1 MISLRDHGWIAVM
14 DDVERIARR
23 LKPQDVRVLIAVV
36 EAGSM
41 HKAAERLRTS
51 QSAISRS
58 IADLEQSVGVRLL
71 ERSRHGIEPTPYG
84 RVLVKRGVA
93 AFDEFREGV
102 KDIKFLADPSAGEL
116 RIGCP
121 EAMASGPVLAV
132 IEELARQHPRLV
144 FRLVTGSILVLYP
157 ALAARHVELIISP
170 APGTI
175 PEEHVN
181 VGSLFEDNALV
192 MAGVQSPW
200 ARRRRIE
207 LEELVNEPWT
217 LPAPGGSLSIIVEAA
232 FRARGLAP
240 PAAAVVTESSNVRN
254 RLAATGRFLT
264 VFSEYSLRFPR
275 TDQAQLGP
283 SLKAL
288 PVELPGARRTVKVV
302 NLKNRSLSPLAE
314 LFIDRL
320 RAVTKPL
327 ANGK

>member
-1 MISLRDHGWIAVM
+1 MDKLVM
-14 DDVERIARR
+14 DDIERITRR

-51 QSAISRS
+51 QSAISRA

-84 RVLVKRGVA
+84 RVLAKRGVA

-102 KDIKFLADPSAGEL
+102 KDIKFLADPSSGEL

-121 EAMASGPVLAV
+121 EAMASGPVLTA
-132 IEELARQHPRLV
+132 IEELTRQHPRLV
-144 FRLVTGSILVLYP
+144 FRLVTGSIVVLYP
-157 ALAARHVELIISP
+157 ALAARHVELVISP
-170 APGTI
+170 APGAI
-175 PEEHVN
+175 PGEHVN

-192 MAGVQSPW
+192 MAGVQSRW

-207 LEELVNEPWT
+207 LAELVNEPWT
-217 LPAPGGSLSIIVEAA
+217 LPAPGSSLGIIVEAA
-232 FRARGLAP
+232 FRARGLSP
-240 PAAAVVTESSNVRN
+240 PEATVVTESSNSRY
-254 RLAATGRFLT
+254 RLAASGRFLT
-264 VFSEYSLRFPR
+264 VFPEYSLKFPS
-275 TDQAQLGP
+275 TDHAQLGP

-320 RAVTKPL
+320 RALTQPLTK
-327 ANGK
+327 GK